1 MADSQDFLR
10 TDVAGSIIFC
20 SGGKE
25 LEWRLPEFPLGGRY
39 VSPATP
45 PLTSETESSTFYDY
59 VMSNGVTLRVEARLY
74 AGFPFCRLRF
84 RLAGE
89 GFFTSVDRDM
99 PIHYGETVGICEC
112 LTEVRLSDF
121 DRINH
126 SFKPVVTHYDDGA
139 QYGRTFIGPIVV
151 ARYKDQAVMLAYEH
165 GAEAPDHFL
174 CFESSEESLSL
185 RSAKGNYFRGQRYE
199 DYESP
204 WLMLGI
210 GDSEEEIRKAYRR
223 FLLESLAPDPASR
236 KPYIFYNTWNNQERD
251 KYFLHKPYLSAMR
264 QEHMLKEIDAA
275 HDLGIEY
282 FVLDTGWFQKTGDW
296 EVNIERF
303 PDGLRAIREK
313 LSAYGMK
320 LGVWL
325 NPVVAARS
333 SRVRLEHKEWT
344 LEKGGVESYW
354 GRIWETEESYGMC
367 LVSDYADY
375 FVELMVRLHE
385 ELGVDY
391 FKWDAIDQYG
401 CDCPRHR
408 HGTTENTPQ
417 ERLDSYA
424 YQMGLNMIRIA
435 GETARRCPGVIVD
448 FDVTEGRRFVGLG
461 FLSVGKYFLVNN
473 GPYFSSFDIP
483 SEVHMEPNTI
493 NVFFYPG
500 AARPQV
506 CRVSSQFDTW
516 IPSSLFLTHFLPEGS
531 ARDRNNS
538 KSSLVLGGNGIWG
551 DLLGLTEEEKADWS
565 SFLAAYKLV
574 REDALRADPIV
585 YGWIGSSPEVHEKV
599 YSETG
604 RGFISFFCRRGG
616 TFTHITRRME
626 APPRKVI
633 GADKWVP
640 RDDKRLEITVSLEDN
655 DAKTVFLL

>member
-1 MADSQDFLR
+1 
-10 TDVAGSIIFC
+10 
-20 SGGKE
+20 
-25 LEWRLPEFPLGGRY
+25 
-39 VSPATP
+39 
-45 PLTSETESSTFYDY
+45 
-59 VMSNGVTLRVEARLY
+59 
-74 AGFPFCRLRF
+74 
-84 RLAGE
+84 
-89 GFFTSVDRDM
+89 
-99 PIHYGETVGICEC
+99 
-112 LTEVRLSDF
+112 
-121 DRINH
+121 
-126 SFKPVVTHYDDGA
+126 
-139 QYGRTFIGPIVV
+139 
-151 ARYKDQAVMLAYEH
+151 
-165 GAEAPDHFL
+165 
-174 CFESSEESLSL
+174 
-185 RSAKGNYFRGQRYE
+185 
-199 DYESP
+199 
-204 WLMLGI
+204 
-210 GDSEEEIRKAYRR
+210 
-223 FLLESLAPDPASR
+223 
-236 KPYIFYNTWNNQERD
+236 
-251 KYFLHKPYLSAMR
+251 
-264 QEHMLKEIDAA
+264 
-275 HDLGIEY
+275 
-282 FVLDTGWFQKTGDW
+282 
-296 EVNIERF
+296 
-303 PDGLRAIREK
+303 
-313 LSAYGMK
+313 
-320 LGVWL
+320 
-325 NPVVAARS
+325 
-333 SRVRLEHKEWT
+333 
-344 LEKGGVESYW
+344 
-354 GRIWETEESYGMC
+354 
-367 LVSDYADY
+367 
-375 FVELMVRLHE
+375 
-385 ELGVDY
+385 
-391 FKWDAIDQYG
+391 
-401 CDCPRHR
+401 
-408 HGTTENTPQ
+408 
-417 ERLDSYA
+417 
-424 YQMGLNMIRIA
+424 MGLNMIRIA